1 MTRIDFHSNVPDT
14 LTYVCRLVRKAY
26 GAGQKVVVH
35 GAPQQLAQL
44 DARLWSFSPLD
55 FLPHSGVDSP
65 NAAVTPIILAAALDA
80 VPHHQLLV
88 NLAPEAPAQFASFER
103 LIEVVGATPE
113 ARDSGRERYRFYRER
128 GYPLTHHD
136 IGQAKG
142 DAA

>member
-55 FLPHSGVDSP
+55 FLPHCGVDSP

>member
-26 GAGQKVVVH
+26 WAGQKVVVH

-55 FLPHSGVDSP
+55 FLPHCGVDSP

>member
-55 FLPHSGVDSP
+55 FLPHCGVDSP
-65 NAAVTPIILAAALDA
+65 NAAVTPIILAAALDV